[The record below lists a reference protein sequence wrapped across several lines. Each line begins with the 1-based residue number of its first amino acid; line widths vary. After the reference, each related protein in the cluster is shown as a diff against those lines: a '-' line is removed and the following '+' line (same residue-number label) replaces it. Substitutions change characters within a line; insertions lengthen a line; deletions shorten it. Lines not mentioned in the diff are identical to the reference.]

1 MSVFITR
8 FNMKKELMKVLDL
21 PKEIRMERIE
31 DQDSKVIVFCKA
43 HGLKNVCPKCGSIKH
58 TGYEKKQIKK
68 LHTVLNGKKVFL
80 LIEKRR
86 VQCLDCRHVYT
97 EKIPGMHGKGKRTSD
112 FFDQLVQ
119 EKSRNQDYSSVARE
133 LGIYPSTVARKQDL
147 LVLENKFLIPEQ
159 KELYLGLDGKYLNS
173 DEEIFVVGEV
183 KTRQFLGVTK
193 TNTASDL
200 EKLLQKNIVNQ
211 GKKILVVTM
220 DMSKLLKGVA
230 TRLFPKADIVVDKF
244 HIIKYVNSVIDL
256 CRIAVEKSVNQRFE
270 IKRILLMK
278 NETIAKVK
286 YKPKWEYKVK
296 KFFEILE
303 KNSEI
308 KILWDLKN
316 RIHTFYLTK
325 DMETAIERFEGLLSF
340 LSFNLGIHPEFA
352 DLKKTLLNWKKEIL
366 AYFKHRLTN
375 AFIEGLNNRI
385 ETLKRKRFGFRN
397 KLRFIKTLSFAL
409 FPITMFISHLIFTHT
424 IS

>member
-1 MSVFITR
+1 
-8 FNMKKELMKVLDL
+8 MKVLDL
-21 PKEIRMERIE
+21 PKELRIERIE
-31 DQDSKVIVFCKA
+31 DQGNQLMVFCQA
-43 HGLKNVCPKCGSIKH
+43 HHLENICPKCGSIKH
-58 TGYEKKQIKK
+58 TGYEKKQIQK

-80 LIEKRR
+80 KIEKRR

-97 EKIPGMHGKGKRTSD
+97 EKIPGMHGKGKRTTA

-133 LGIYPSTVARKQDL
+133 LGVYPSTVGRKQDL
-147 LVLENKFLIPEQ
+147 LALEDKFVVPKEQ
-159 KELYLGLDGKYLNS
+159 ELYLGLDGKYLNG

-193 TNTASDL
+193 TNKASDL
-200 EKLLQKNIVNQ
+200 EKLLQKKIVDE
-211 GKKILVVTM
+211 GKTVKVVTM

-230 TRLFPKADIVVDKF
+230 SRLFPKADIVVDKF
-244 HIIKYVNSVIDL
+244 HVIKYVNSVIDL

-278 NETIAKVK
+278 NETIAKMRN
-286 YKPKWEYKVK
+286 KPKWEYKVK
-296 KFFEILE
+296 KFFEILD
-303 KNSEI
+303 KNNDI

-316 RIHTFYLTK
+316 RIHTFYLAK
-325 DMETAIERFEGLLSF
+325 DMETALERYQGLLSF
-340 LSFNLGIHPEFA
+340 LDFNLGIHPEFA
-352 DLKKTLLNWKKEIL
+352 DLKKTLLNWQKEIL
-366 AYFKHRLTN
+366 AYFEHRLTN

-397 KLRFIKTLSFAL
+397 KLRFIKALSFAL
-409 FPITMFISHLIFTHT
+409 FPITLFLSHLIFTHT
-424 IS
+424 SC

>member
-1 MSVFITR
+1 
-8 FNMKKELMKVLDL
+8 MKVLDL
-21 PKEIRMERIE
+21 PKELRIERIE
-31 DQDSKVIVFCKA
+31 EQGKQIMVFCKT
-43 HGLKNVCPKCGSIKH
+43 HGLKNICPKCESVKH
-58 TGYEKKQIKK
+58 TGYEKTQIKK

-80 LIEKRR
+80 KIDKRR
-86 VQCLDCRHVYT
+86 VQCLNCRHVYT

-133 LGIYPSTVARKQDL
+133 LGIYPSTVAHKQDL
-147 LVLENKFLIPEQ
+147 LALEDKFLIPAE

-173 DEEIFVVGEV
+173 DEEIFVIGEV

-193 TNTASDL
+193 TNKASDL
-200 EKLLQKNIVNQ
+200 ENLLRKNIVDE
-211 GKKILVVTM
+211 GKTVKAVTM

-230 TRLFPKADIVVDKF
+230 SRLFPNVAIVVDKF
-244 HIIKYVNSVIDL
+244 HVIKYVNSVIDL

-278 NETIAKVK
+278 NETIAKVRR
-286 YKPKWEYKVK
+286 KPKWECKIK
-296 KFFEILE
+296 KFFEILD

-316 RIHTFYLTK
+316 RIHTFYLAK
-325 DMETAIERFEGLLSF
+325 DMETALERFEGLLSF
-340 LSFNLGIHPEFA
+340 LDFNFGIHPEFV

-366 AYFKHRLTN
+366 AYFEHRLTN

-409 FPITMFISHLIFTHT
+409 FPITFFISHLIFTH
-424 IS
+424 SFS

>member
-1 MSVFITR
+1 M
-8 FNMKKELMKVLDL
+8 MKVLDL
-21 PKEIRMERIE
+21 PREIRIDRIE
-31 DQDSKVIVFCKA
+31 DQDSRVVVFCKA

-80 LIEKRR
+80 MIEKRR
-86 VQCLDCRHVYT
+86 VECLDCRYVYT

-112 FFDQLVQ
+112 FFDQMVQ

-133 LGIYPSTVARKQDL
+133 LGIYPSTVAHKQDL
-147 LVLENKFLIPEQ
+147 LSLENKFLIPEQ

-173 DEEIFVVGEV
+173 DQEIFVVGEV
-183 KTRQFLGVTK
+183 KTRQFLGVT
-193 TNTASDL
+193 TSNTASAL
-200 EKLLQKNIVNQ
+200 EKLLQKNIVDH
-211 GKKILVVTM
+211 GKEVLVVTM

-244 HIIKYVNSVIDL
+244 HVIKYVNSVIDL

-286 YKPKWEYKVK
+286 HKPKWEYKVE
-296 KFFEILE
+296 KFFEIME

-316 RIHTFYLTK
+316 RIHTFYLAK
-325 DMETAIERFEGLLSF
+325 EMETAVERFNGLLSF
-340 LSFNLGIHPEFA
+340 LDFNFGIHPEFA

-385 ETLKRKRFGFRN
+385 ETLKRKRFGFKN
-397 KLRFIKTLSFAL
+397 KLRFIKTISFAL
-409 FPITMFISHLIFTHT
+409 FPITLFISHLIFTHA

>member
-1 MSVFITR
+1 
-8 FNMKKELMKVLDL
+8 MKVLDL
-21 PKEIRMERIE
+21 PQEIRIERME
-31 DQDSKVIVFCKA
+31 DQDDHLMVFCKA
-43 HGLKNVCPKCGSIKH
+43 KGIANVCTKCGSMKH
-58 TGYEKKQIKK
+58 TGYERKQIKK

-80 LIEKRR
+80 KIEKRR
-86 VQCLDCRHVYT
+86 VQCLDCGHVYT

-112 FFDQLVQ
+112 FFDQMVQ

-133 LGIYPSTVARKQDL
+133 LGIYPSTVAHKQDL
-147 LVLENKFLIPEQ
+147 LSLEDKFLIPEQ

-193 TNTASDL
+193 TNTASNL
-200 EKLLQKNIVNQ
+200 EKVLQKNIVDQ
-211 GKKILVVTM
+211 GKEVLVVTM

-230 TRLFPKADIVVDKF
+230 IRLFPKAAIVVDKF
-244 HIIKYVNSVIDL
+244 HVIKYVNSIIDL

-270 IKRILLMK
+270 IQRILLMK
-278 NETIAKVK
+278 NETITKLK
-286 YKPKWEYKVK
+286 HKPKWEYKVK

-303 KNSEI
+303 ENAEI

-316 RIHTFYLTK
+316 RIHTFYLAK
-325 DMETAIERFEGLLSF
+325 DMATALERFEGLLNF
-340 LSFNLGIHPEFA
+340 LDFNLDIHPEFG
-352 DLKKTLLNWKKEIL
+352 DLKKTLLSWKKEIL
-366 AYFKHRLTN
+366 AYFEHRLTN

-385 ETLKRKRFGFRN
+385 ETLKRKRFGFKN

-409 FPITMFISHLIFTHT
+409 FPITLFLSHLIFTHT